1 MINES
6 ISLELNLPATRF
18 LMGCPTFSHLP
29 TDDMPEIAVAGRS
42 NAGKSSLINNICNQN
57 KLARVSQTP
66 GKTREINLYSIVA
79 KKDPTLLA
87 RLVDLPGYGY
97 AKVSHSLQRQWQSE
111 LGHYLSERANLR
123 TLIIIIDSRRGPT
136 DLDTLLMQA
145 ASKRG
150 LKQVLICNK
159 VDKLTQST
167 RHAAKLWAEQLVYNT
182 PNSSYLFYS
191 SPKNIGRDELT
202 ARIAAILQSDDSEQ
216 PRPALSELD
225 GD

>member
-1 MINES
+1 MSQETT
-6 ISLELNLPATRF
+6 SLELNLSATRF
-18 LMGCPTFSHLP
+18 LMGCPTFAHLP
-29 TDDMPEIAVAGRS
+29 TDDLPEVAVAGRS

-66 GKTREINLYSIVA
+66 GKTREINLYSITT

-111 LGHYLSERANLR
+111 LGHYLAERANLR
-123 TLIIIIDSRRGPT
+123 TLIIIVDARREPT
-136 DLDTLLMQA
+136 ALDMLLMSV

-150 LKQVLICNK
+150 LKQILICNK

-167 RHAAKLWAEQLVYNT
+167 RHVAKLWAEQLVYNT
-182 PNSSYLFYS
+182 PNSNYLFYS

-202 ARIAAILQSDDSEQ
+202 KRLASILEHDETEQ
-216 PRPALSELD
+216 PRPTLSELD
-225 GD
+225 E

>member
-1 MINES
+1 MNENP
-6 ISLELNLPATRF
+6 SLELNLAATRF
-18 LMGCPTFSHLP
+18 LMGCPTFAHLP
-29 TDDMPEIAVAGRS
+29 TDDMPEVAVAGRS

-97 AKVSHSLQRQWQSE
+97 AKVSKSLQMQWQIE
-111 LGHYLSERANLR
+111 LGHYLAERANLR

-136 DLDTLLMQA
+136 ELDTLLMSV

-150 LKQVLICNK
+150 LKQILICNK

-167 RHAAKLWAEQLVYNT
+167 RHTAKQWAQQLVYNT

-202 ARIAAILQSDDSEQ
+202 ARIAEALHTDDMEQ
-216 PRPALSELD
+216 PTVPLSELNS
-225 GD
+225 